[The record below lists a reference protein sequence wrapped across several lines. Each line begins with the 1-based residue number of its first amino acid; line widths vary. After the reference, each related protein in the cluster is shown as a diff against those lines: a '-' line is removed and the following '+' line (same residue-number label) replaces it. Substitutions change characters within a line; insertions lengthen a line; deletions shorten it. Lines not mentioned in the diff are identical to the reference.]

1 MIRIAVIQY
10 PGTNCEYETA
20 RAVESAGMEARLF
33 RWNEEPR
40 ELEKFEGYIIPGG
53 FSYQDRIRA
62 GVVAAKKSIMKT
74 IVSEAE
80 KGKPVLGICNGA
92 QILVEA
98 GMIPGLKR
106 GELEMALAPNM
117 MEERS
122 GYYCD
127 WVFLECSVEPQRC
140 AFTYSLGEKEVFP
153 LPIAHAEG
161 RFITQKK
168 DLLEKLIKN
177 KQVILRYCKED
188 GKIEEKFPFNP
199 NGSLYN
205 IAGICNPKG
214 NVFALMPHPERA
226 NWLRQV
232 PSELNAPFSRLKL
245 ESWGSAK
252 KMEGKG
258 PGRKIFESMRIYIE
272 NELHH

>member
-20 RAVESAGMEARLF
+20 RAVESVGMEADLF
-33 RWNEEPR
+33 RWNEKPE
-40 ELEKFEGYIIPGG
+40 ELKKYEGYIIPGG

-74 IVSEAE
+74 IISQAE
-80 KGKPVLGICNGA
+80 EGKPVLGICNGA
-92 QILVEA
+92 QILVET
-98 GMIPGLKR
+98 GMIPGVNR
-106 GELEMALAPNM
+106 GELEVALAPNLM
-117 MEERS
+117 KERS

-127 WVFLECSVEPQRC
+127 WVFLECSVEPERC
-140 AFTYSLGEKEVFP
+140 AFTYSFPGREVFP

-161 RFITQKK
+161 RFVTEKK
-168 DLLEKLIKN
+168 DLLEKLIEN
-177 KQVILRYCKED
+177 KQVVLRYCKED
-188 GKIEEKFPFNP
+188 GKIEEEFPSNP

-205 IAGICNPKG
+205 IAGICNPRG

-232 PSELNAPFSRLKL
+232 PSELASSFSRLKL

-258 PGRKIFESMRIYIE
+258 PGRNIFESMKAYIE
-272 NELHH
+272 EKGPE